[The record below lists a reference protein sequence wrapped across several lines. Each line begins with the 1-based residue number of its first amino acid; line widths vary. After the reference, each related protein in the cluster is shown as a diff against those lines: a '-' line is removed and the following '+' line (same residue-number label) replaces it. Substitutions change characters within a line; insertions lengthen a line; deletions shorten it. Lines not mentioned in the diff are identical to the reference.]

1 MSGTL
6 AGPALITSAALAGSE
21 FMSHDQH
28 CRLFF
33 LFSSIGFADLH
44 LAHSEEQAG
53 KMKP

>member
-28 CRLFF
+28 CCLFF